1 VSAIRDGYGTAR
13 PPDMARALIDA
24 AADHGAEA
32 ANLRRIAIREQ
43 SSDHSRYFGQRT
55 NDV

>member
-1 VSAIRDGYGTAR
+1 
-13 PPDMARALIDA
+13 MARALIDA